1 MRMNEEELQ
10 ERFERLMTLLEKLL
24 QQRQEVHVHVHTD
37 PPEAPAKTI
46 REAVPYV
53 S

>member
-1 MRMNEEELQ
+1 MALTEEELA
-10 ERFERLMTLLEKLL
+10 ERFERLVALLEKLVA
-24 QQRQEVHVHVHTD
+24 QRQEVHVHVHNT
-37 PPEAPAKTI
+37 PEAPAKTI